1 MLAECVCRK
10 HSTIVFCRSVHSGT
24 KPTRI
29 VNSGTGPSTEV
40 YIKVYQRPL
49 AQNGS
54 EGPEGHHAD
63 LHCWVRHLP
72 TNYTAQLAL
81 MGWFLTLTSKMTG
94 HRIPGQLLLSSTVQ
108 WAIQ

>member
-1 MLAECVCRK
+1 MHTAYCTLQPALA
-10 HSTIVFCRSVHSGT
+10 HCRS
-24 KPTRI
+24 
-29 VNSGTGPSTEV
+29 
-40 YIKVYQRPL
+40 
-49 AQNGS
+49 A
-54 EGPEGHHAD
+54 GPEGHHAD